1 MPDWW
6 ASLIFVESLP
16 KTKYA
21 LWELRNLLDGPWENV
36 REEGSSARPE
46 SVFGSLRLA
55 CSTPV
60 DGLELSVS
68 GAGGTDTGGDGE
80 GESLRVDIPTQVLR

>member
-1 MPDWW
+1 M
-6 ASLIFVESLP
+6 FVESLL

-36 REEGSSARPE
+36 REVGSSVRPE

-68 GAGGTDTGGDGE
+68 GAGGIGTGGDGE
-80 GESLRVDIPTQVLR
+80 GESLRAESLAG